1 MGKGMG
7 KGRGKGRGKGGAIIT
22 FVDPDNVCCTFCF
35 LLIFAVIALACLDC
49 FKSES
54 EAEICDILVYMS
66 LKQQTD
72 SRRYLAEGFE
82 GSAEGSAGGLPA
94 DLPEGVFKSVGHFLR
109 GTLLEEPYVMSEE
122 DSRIERTMAALDFER

>member
-49 FKSES
+49 FKVSLGHRHLC
-54 EAEICDILVYMS
+54 ANTVIRTCICVCTRVRLCACSCATVCMCHANLV
-66 LKQQTD
+66 LTV
-72 SRRYLAEGFE
+72 L
-82 GSAEGSAGGLPA
+82 L
-94 DLPEGVFKSVGHFLR
+94 HLR
-109 GTLLEEPYVMSEE
+109 PTPLSYPPNLLHHTIPLV
-122 DSRIERTMAALDFER
+122 RIRS